1 MPNDSDRLGTTTGG
15 ADHAQL
21 RQQSEMKG
29 QKLHL
34 AVDPDV
40 MEFVT
45 TSAFR
50 DQLSNFLAAK
60 KCKITWEPNN
70 KVAVIVYQG
79 GDEFDSWQSEC
90 IDEIQDYLD
99 KFAKSDV
106 QVNKDSWR
114 AVVAQLSGIRAC
126 FGVDPPLVKLIDGSF
141 VTRIVSLSTAVKHYE
156 EKLRSKLEEIY
167 QEETR
172 KTYLKKTVPNVPK
185 ERLILLE
192 KIKFVERLQ
201 EKNKELEI
209 RLNTEREEIYFEG
222 PESSFA
228 EATTKFLNHISDM
241 VEKSLTLSC
250 SILEVLGSDEGLKKV
265 KTELENNDIEAVFVV
280 DKDSSAR
287 IVSTSAVH

>member
-1 MPNDSDRLGTTTGG
+1 
-15 ADHAQL
+15 
-21 RQQSEMKG
+21 MKE
-29 QKLHL
+29 QKLHI

-45 TSAFR
+45 TSVFR
-50 DQLSNFLAAK
+50 DQLSNFLATK
-60 KCKITWEPNN
+60 KCKITWEPNH
-70 KVAVIVYQG
+70 KMAVIVYQG
-79 GDEFDSWQSEC
+79 GDDSDSWQSEC
-90 IDEIQDYLD
+90 IDEIQNYLS
-99 KFAKSDV
+99 KFSKSDV

-114 AVVAQLSGIRAC
+114 AVAQLSGIRAC

-141 VTRIVSLSTAVKHYE
+141 VARIVSLSTAVKHYE

-201 EKNKELEI
+201 EKNKELEV

-228 EATTKFLNHISDM
+228 EATTKFLNHMSDM

-250 SILEVLGSDEGLKKV
+250 SILEVLGSDEGLK
-265 KTELENNDIEAVFVV
+265 
-280 DKDSSAR
+280 
-287 IVSTSAVH
+287 